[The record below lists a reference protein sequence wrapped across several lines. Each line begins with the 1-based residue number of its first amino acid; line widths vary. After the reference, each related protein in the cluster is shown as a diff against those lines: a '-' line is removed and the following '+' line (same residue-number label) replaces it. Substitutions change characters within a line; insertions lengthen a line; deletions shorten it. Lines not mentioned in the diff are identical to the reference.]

1 KIQDMNGFLAALYVG
16 LLSFICSLT
25 KVPKDNWQFAY
36 PAGAACAVG
45 ILLFFYHYFGGGIF
59 SNNNYAAALVALAV
73 FPYLCRRTRKLC
85 ILFFL
90 TAMLLLGARS
100 VLWGVVVAVL
110 LRKTLGYQSS
120 RITKFLSTSVII
132 IAACS
137 AVYRY
142 Q

>member
-1 KIQDMNGFLAALYVG
+1 ALYVG

-59 SNNNYAAALVALAV
+59 SNNNYAAAFVALAV
-73 FPYLCRRTRKLC
+73 FPYLYRNPSKLN

-90 TAMLLLGARS
+90 IAMVLLGARS
-100 VLWGVVVAVL
+100 VLLGLVVAIL
-110 LRKTLGYQSS
+110 LHKTLGYQSS
-120 RITKFLSTSVII
+120 RITKFLSISVII

-137 AVYRY
+137 AVYLY
-142 Q
+142 QI